1 MQIRVYYEDTDC
13 MGIVYHTN
21 YLKYCERARSEWFF
35 ANEGKNFLE
44 NNPFA
49 LREIKAIYKAPAKLG
64 DILEVKNIP
73 VKMDKFTL
81 EIKQEIYKDDKII
94 FEAQIKLVHLQD
106 GKLAPINDELK
117 EYLLRKNNETIT

>member
-35 ANEGKNFLE
+35 ANEGKDLLKE
-44 NNPFA
+44 NPFA

-64 DILEVKNIP
+64 DILEVKNIL
-73 VKMDKFTL
+73 VGFDKYCL
-81 EIKQEIYKDDKII
+81 ELKQIIYKDDKAI
-94 FEAQIKLVHLQD
+94 FEAFIKLVHIKD
-106 GKLAPINDELK
+106 GKLSPISEELK
-117 EYLLRKNNETIT
+117 EYLSVR

>member
-35 ANEGKNFLE
+35 ANEGKDLLKE
-44 NNPFA
+44 NPFA

-64 DILEVKNIP
+64 DILEVKNIL
-73 VKMDKFTL
+73 VGFDKYCL
-81 EIKQEIYKDDKII
+81 ELKQIIYKDDKAI
-94 FEAQIKLVHLQD
+94 FEAFIKLVHIKD
-106 GKLAPINDELK
+106 GKLSPISEELK
-117 EYLLRKNNETIT
+117 KYLSK

>member
-64 DILEVKNIP
+64 DILEVKNIT
-73 VKMDKFTL
+73 MGFDKYCL
-81 EIKQEIYKDDKII
+81 ELKQVIYKDDKAI
-94 FEAQIKLVHLQD
+94 FEAIVKLVHVKD
-106 GKLAPINDELK
+106 GKLAPIGKDLQDFLNGK
-117 EYLLRKNNETIT
+117 

>member
-35 ANEGKNFLE
+35 ANEGKKFLE
-44 NNPFA
+44 QNAFA

-64 DILEVKNIP
+64 DILEVKNTLIGF
-73 VKMDKFTL
+73 DKYCL
-81 EIKQEIYKDDKII
+81 ELKQVIYKDDKAI
-94 FEAQIKLVHLQD
+94 FEAFIKLVHLKD
-106 GKLAPINDELK
+106 AKLAPIDKELQD
-117 EYLLRKNNETIT
+117 YLSKA

>member
-73 VKMDKFTL
+73 MGFDKYCL
-81 EIKQEIYKDDKII
+81 ELKQVIYKDDKAI
-94 FEAQIKLVHLQD
+94 FEAIVKLVHVKD
-106 GKLAPINDELK
+106 GKLAPIGKDLQDFLNGK
-117 EYLLRKNNETIT
+117 